1 MGYYSEVKILTS
13 REGAMAAARAAMTA
27 CKQQGNDYP
36 ILTLDEKRGLEVNRG
51 KLKEVGDGSEAVI
64 LWWPCIKWYSDYI
77 VGGAS
82 FADVRAI
89 EEVVE
94 SGDYPMQ
101 LIRVGEQTDDIET
114 KSAFDVSEI
123 ISALGLALEVCVSID
138 TYC

>member
-1 MGYYSEVKILTS
+1 MGYYSEVKILTNL
-13 REGAMAAARAAMTA
+13 EGAVAAARASMTA

-36 ILTLDEKRGLEVNRG
+36 ILTLDEKRGIEVDQG

-64 LWWPCIKWYSDYI
+64 LWWPCIKWYSDYSSP
-77 VGGAS
+77 S
-82 FADVRAI
+82 FADIHAI

-101 LIRVGEQTDDIET
+101 LIRVGESMDDIET

-123 ISALGLALEVCVSID
+123 VDALGLALEVRVSID
-138 TYC
+138 TFC

>member
-64 LWWPCIKWYSDYI
+64 LWWLNIKWYSSYDSP
-77 VGGAS
+77 G
-82 FADVRAI
+82 FADIRAI

-138 TYC
+138 TFC

>member
-13 REGAMAAARAAMTA
+13 REGAMAAARASMTA

-51 KLKEVGDGSEAVI
+51 KLKEVGDGGEAVI
-64 LWWPCIKWYSDYI
+64 LWWPCIKWYSDY
-77 VGGAS
+77 ASPS
-82 FADVRAI
+82 FADMRAI

-138 TYC
+138 TFC